1 MSAQFVVQSGQLR
14 AQKQFE
20 SSRIDG
26 KFNATSDVY
35 LRNYIALVFII
46 FYAAKFSYILH
57 NILYSCPPCCLSL
70 SHSHYINLIT
80 FEMFWGGAGRATI
93 ENGFAAL
100 AMCSASFGQLLMV
113 LSLCPLLTP
122 LLSSFPASSSLQF
135 ARVARTA
142 ILAESAHH

>member
-46 FYAAKFSYILH
+46 FYSAKFSYILH
-57 NILYSCPPCCLSL
+57 NIYSTAAPSAVCL
-70 SHSHYINLIT
+70 
-80 FEMFWGGAGRATI
+80 F
-93 ENGFAAL
+93 
-100 AMCSASFGQLLMV
+100 
-113 LSLCPLLTP
+113 LT
-122 LLSSFPASSSLQF
+122 
-135 ARVARTA
+135 R
-142 ILAESAHH
+142 II